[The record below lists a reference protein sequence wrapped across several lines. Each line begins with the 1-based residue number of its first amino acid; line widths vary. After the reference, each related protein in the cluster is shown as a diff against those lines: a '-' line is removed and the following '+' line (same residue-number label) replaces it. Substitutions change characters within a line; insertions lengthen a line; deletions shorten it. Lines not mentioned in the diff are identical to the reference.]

1 MCAALRT
8 DHALGPDD
16 YAGKGSHAPPA
27 HLASAPLFT
36 LHSAALMADDDLQSV
51 SKAREKELQ
60 SRFTALRHTH
70 SRMEFLVHDFAA
82 REASI
87 KAREEDLNVRIKYAE
102 RLLEEVAT
110 KEGVIQQRETV
121 VEARERAAND
131 RNIDLNNREAGL
143 DFLTRSTLS
152 RLREIEDFWTL
163 PDILEG
169 LDTEDPDIEC
179 DSEDAESDV
188 DEAWCVVYTNPSHF
202 YSHMRS
208 VRKPLFL
215 VMPYPNHKLRTP
227 PTKAKGTQIC
237 SLATSSY

>member
-1 MCAALRT
+1 
-8 DHALGPDD
+8 
-16 YAGKGSHAPPA
+16 
-27 HLASAPLFT
+27 
-36 LHSAALMADDDLQSV
+36 MADDLQSV

-60 SRFTALRHTH
+60 SRFTALRNTR
-70 SRMEFLVHDFAA
+70 SRMEFIVHDFAA

-87 KAREEDLNVRIKYAE
+87 KAREEDLNVRIQYAR
-102 RLLEEVAT
+102 RLSEEVAT

-121 VEARERAAND
+121 VEARERAASD

-169 LDTEDPDIEC
+169 LDTEDPDSEC
-179 DSEDAESDV
+179 DSADAETNVEDTECDV
-188 DEAWCVVYTNPSHF
+188 ENTDESRCVVFTNHSHL
-202 YSHMRS
+202 YSHMLS

-215 VMPYPNHKLRTP
+215 AMPYPNQKLRTP
-227 PTKAKGTQIC
+227 PTKAEGT
-237 SLATSSY
+237 